1 MFRNYL
7 KTTIRNLWKNK
18 VYGFLNIFGLAIG
31 ITCAGLIFLWVENEY
46 TYDQHNT
53 KKNYL
58 YWIRENQAYN
68 GKIYTFNATPGLMAP
83 AMKTEIP
90 GLANTARATWDQ
102 SVLFSIGDKSIY
114 EAGSY
119 ADSSLFS
126 MMTIPFVQGNPAT
139 AFNQLHTVV
148 ISEKMAKK
156 FFPQDAEHGDY
167 RNIVGKTIKVDNK
180 EDYMISGVF
189 KDFPDNSS
197 LKLQWFSPFQV
208 YFDKNGWLN
217 NWGSNGI
224 RTYVELKPLT
234 TTASVN
240 KILYDYIQKR
250 AEHAVARPFLFSMND
265 WRLRNEFVDGKQT
278 GGGRIEFVRMFTLI
292 AWIALLIACINFM
305 NLATA
310 RSEKRAREVGVRKVL
325 GAEKKT
331 LIAQFI
337 GEALFMSFMAV
348 LLAVGLILL
357 LLPAFNLLVE
367 KQLTLGLSNPSHL
380 LSLIAIAALCGLVA
394 GSYPALYLSS
404 FNPIY
409 VFKGLKMKSGSA
421 AIIRKGLVIFQFTIS
436 IILIICTIIIFQQ
449 LQYVKNRDLGY
460 NKDHLIEIEVQGNIV
475 KHFSTIKNQLL
486 ETGLIENASLSS
498 QPMLEMGSNTDDYT
512 WEGKDPDK
520 KILITNVY
528 VSPEHIST
536 AKIKIIDGK
545 DFETAADSNKI
556 IVNETLAKIIGKG
569 SPVGKIIRADT
580 TKFQV
585 IGLVKNFVFGDMYGT
600 SDPLLFICYPN
611 WTGFLYIRFK
621 PNANPENAIAKIENV
636 MKANNPGYPFD
647 YKFVDG
653 EFDELF
659 KTESLIS
666 KLSRLFASLAIIISC
681 LGLFGLAAYTAE
693 RRTREIGIRKVL
705 GASVPGIA
713 RLLSKDFLR
722 LVLISA
728 IIAFPF
734 SWWTMHKWLQNYAY
748 RIEISWWVFVLSGF
762 LAILIA
768 VMTISSQAIRAALSN
783 PVKSLRSE

>member
-31 ITCAGLIFLWVENEY
+31 VTCAGLIFLWVEDEY
-46 TYDQHNT
+46 SYDQHNA
-53 KKNYL
+53 KKNQL

-90 GLANTARATWDQ
+90 GLANTARCTWDQ
-102 SVLFSIGDKSIY
+102 TVLFSINDKAIY
-114 EAGSY
+114 EHGAY
-119 ADSSLFS
+119 ADSSMFS
-126 MMTIPFVQGNPAT
+126 MFTIPFVEGNPAT
-139 AFNQLHTVV
+139 AFNQLHSLV
-148 ISEKMAKK
+148 ISEKMARK
-156 FFPQDAEHGDY
+156 FFPKEGKPGYD
-167 RNIVGKTIKVDNK
+167 RNLIGKTIKVDNK
-180 EDYMISGVF
+180 EDYMVTGIF

-197 LKLQWFSPFQV
+197 LKQSWFSPFQV
-208 YFDKNGWLN
+208 YFDKNGWLK

-234 TTASVN
+234 TTASID
-240 KILYDYIQKR
+240 KILYGYIQKR
-250 AEHAVARPFLFSMND
+250 APQAVARPFLFTMND

-278 GGGRIEFVRMFTLI
+278 GGGRIEFVKMFSVI
-292 AWIALLIACINFM
+292 AWIVLLIACINFM

-331 LIAQFI
+331 LITQFV
-337 GEALFMSFMAV
+337 GEALFMSFLSV
-348 LLAVGLILL
+348 LLAVGFIFL

-367 KQLTLGLSNPSHL
+367 KQLALGLTNPSHIL
-380 LSLIAIAALCGLVA
+380 TLIAIATLCGIVA

-404 FNPIY
+404 FNPVF

-421 AIIRKGLVIFQFTIS
+421 ALIRKGLVIFQFTIS

-449 LQYVKNRDLGY
+449 VQHVKNRDLGY
-460 NKDHLIEIEVQGNIV
+460 NKDHLIVLDAQGSV
-475 KHFSTIKNQLL
+475 VSHFDAIKNQLL
-486 ETGLIENASLSS
+486 ETGAVENASLSS

-520 KILITNVY
+520 KILITNDY
-528 VSPEHIST
+528 VSPEYIST
-536 AKIKIIDGK
+536 TKTQLIDGK
-545 DFETAADSNKI
+545 DFTSRADSNKMI
-556 IVNETLAKIIGKG
+556 INETLAKLITKG
-569 SPVGKIIRADT
+569 SAVGKIIRADT
-580 TKFQV
+580 NKFEV
-585 IGLVKNFVFGDMYGT
+585 IGVVKNFVYGDMYGA

-611 WTGFLYIRFK
+611 WAGFLYIRIK
-621 PNANPENAIAKIENV
+621 ANTDPENSIAKIENV

-647 YKFVDG
+647 YQFVDSQ
-653 EFDELF
+653 FDELF

-666 KLSRLFASLAIIISC
+666 KLSRLFATLAIVISC

-705 GASVPGIA
+705 GASVTGIA
-713 RLLSKDFLR
+713 GLLSKDFLR
-722 LVLISA
+722 LVLVSA

-734 SWWTMHKWLQNYAY
+734 SWWAMHKWLQNYAY
-748 RIEISWWVFVLSGF
+748 RIEINWWVFVLAGV
-762 LAILIA
+762 LAMVIA
-768 VMTISSQAIRAALSN
+768 VITISSQAIRAALSN